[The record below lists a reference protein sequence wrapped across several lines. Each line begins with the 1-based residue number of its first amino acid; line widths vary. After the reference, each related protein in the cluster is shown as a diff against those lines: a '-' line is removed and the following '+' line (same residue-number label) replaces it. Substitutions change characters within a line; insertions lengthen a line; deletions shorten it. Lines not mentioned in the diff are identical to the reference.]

1 MTVRAADNVEVWQRR
16 IQKLR
21 GVHLNLSLSLNNSNN
36 SPTISCVSACYH
48 LDIRLGKDE
57 TWNRTP

>member
-36 SPTISCVSACYH
+36 SPTISYVSACYH
-48 LDIRLGKDE
+48 FKSIHVGFSSQGQII
-57 TWNRTP
+57 